1 MIDFV
6 TDYGVVDLP
15 IRDIGVARVWYR
27 KYFSGR
33 VEQFG
38 YIDGVRLADEEGIGV
53 PRRFITVEYPVK
65 LNRLHNFFMYQQIR
79 ADYNPARSEMHR
91 IYDVSEESVTFVF
104 AYGPA
109 IIQALTFRI
118 VGIAATEQKDN

>member
-6 TDYGVVDLP
+6 TDHGVVDLP
-15 IRDIGVARVWYR
+15 IRDTGVVRVWYR

-38 YIDGVRLADEEGIGV
+38 YIDGVRGVDEEGLGV

-65 LNRLHNFFMYQQIR
+65 LNKLCGFFMFVQNDPD
-79 ADYNPARSEMHR
+79 ANPASPEMYR
-91 IYDVSEESVTFVF
+91 IYDVTKESVTFNYDF
-104 AYGPA
+104 RFFE
-109 IIQALTFRI
+109 ALTFRI
-118 VGIAATEQKDN
+118 TGIAATEQKEM